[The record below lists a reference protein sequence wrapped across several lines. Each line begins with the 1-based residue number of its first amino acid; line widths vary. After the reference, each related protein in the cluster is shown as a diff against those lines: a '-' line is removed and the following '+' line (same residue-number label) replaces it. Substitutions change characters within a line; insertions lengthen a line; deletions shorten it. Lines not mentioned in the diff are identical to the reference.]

1 MWERACS
8 RMLGDSQQIC
18 RLALRLREQARS
30 HRFLRC
36 CDNRVF
42 TGRRNPA
49 NAAHARRRTSRPS
62 P

>member
-8 RMLGDSQQIC
+8 RMQGVSQQIC
-18 RLALRLREQARS
+18 RLALCLREQARS

-49 NAAHARRRTSRPS
+49 NAMHARRQTSRPS